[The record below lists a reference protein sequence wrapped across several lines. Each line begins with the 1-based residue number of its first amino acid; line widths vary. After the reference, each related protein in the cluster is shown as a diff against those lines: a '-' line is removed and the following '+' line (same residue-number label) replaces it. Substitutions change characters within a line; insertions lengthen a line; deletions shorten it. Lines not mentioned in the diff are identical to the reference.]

1 MSATG
6 RWGEDRAWYEDGQPD
21 HGDGPGSQQ
30 CPAQVTLRC
39 DTVKKHTMYTCI
51 IGDTWILWKF
61 EQLQI
66 NTHCRNCI
74 YYWLKI

>member
-51 IGDTWILWKF
+51 IGDT
-61 EQLQI
+61 
-66 NTHCRNCI
+66 
-74 YYWLKI
+74 